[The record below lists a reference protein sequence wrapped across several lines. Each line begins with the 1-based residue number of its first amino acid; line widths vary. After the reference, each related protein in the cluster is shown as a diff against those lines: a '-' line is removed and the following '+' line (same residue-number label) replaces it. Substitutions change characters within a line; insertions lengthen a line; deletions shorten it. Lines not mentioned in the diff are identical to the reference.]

1 MDHQH
6 ALNVL
11 GSALEAC
18 CFVPMTGYFRD
29 GYCRT
34 IDADRGSHTI
44 CAIVTE
50 EFLDYSAARG
60 NDLITPRPEFGF
72 PGLKPGDSWCV
83 CASRWLEAERA
94 GKAPPV
100 KLRSCHAKALDT
112 VDLEILKRYQLH

>member
-18 CFVPMTGYFRD
+18 CFAPMTGYFRD

-60 NDLITPRPEFGF
+60 NDLITPRPDFGF

-112 VDLEILKRYQLH
+112 VDLQTLQRYQLQ

>member
-11 GSALEAC
+11 GSALESC
-18 CFVPMTGYFRD
+18 CFSPMTGYFRD

-60 NDLITPRPEFGF
+60 NDLVTPRPDFGF